1 MQVIC
6 MTIYIDVVF
15 LENLVMNSIILVA
28 SGIILKKKMKW
39 IRIILASSLG
49 AIYTIIGYISV
60 LEIYSNL
67 ILKVILSILIIY
79 IAFNPQTVK
88 QLWKDLLIF
97 YLTSF
102 VFGGVAFALIYVVK
116 PQDILMKN
124 GLFLGTYPLKTV
136 LLAAIVA
143 FIIIIAAFAIV
154 KTKFSKKDMFCDVEV
169 ELNNKIIKTRAM
181 IDTGNLLKE
190 PITNTPVIVLEHTL
204 LYECVPKEIL
214 DNLES
219 ILGGE
224 LVKIPEKV
232 RNEYISKLKLIPF
245 ASLGK
250 QNGMLVGIKADSLK
264 IIQDDQEKENKNVII
279 GIYNKSLTKRG
290 EYRALIG
297 MDLVSWKIVHIWK
310 GWDKTWKLKY

>member
-6 MTIYIDVVF
+6 VTIYIDVVF

-224 LVKIPEKV
+224 LVKIPEEV

-264 IIQDDQEKENKNVII
+264 IIQDDQEKENKNVIV

-297 MDLVSWKIVHIWK
+297 MDLII
-310 GWDKTWKLKY
+310 

>member
-1 MQVIC
+1 

-15 LENLVMNSIILVA
+15 LENLVMNSIILIA

-39 IRIILASSLG
+39 IRILLASSLG
-49 AIYTIIGYISV
+49 AIYTIIGYIST

-67 ILKVILSILIIY
+67 LLKIILSILIIY

-88 QLWKDLLIF
+88 QMWKDILIF

-154 KTKFSKKDMFCDVEV
+154 KTKFSKKDMFCDVKI
-169 ELNNKIIKTRAM
+169 ELNNKKIETKAM

-204 LYECVPKEIL
+204 LYECIPREIL
-214 DNLES
+214 DNLEK
-219 ILGGE
+219 ILGGD
-224 LVKIPEKV
+224 LTKIPDDI
-232 RNEYISKLKLIPF
+232 RNEYIPRLKLIPF

-264 IIQDDQEKENKNVII
+264 IIHDDQEKENKNVII

-297 MDLVSWKIVHIWK
+297 IDLV
-310 GWDKTWKLKY
+310 G

>member
-15 LENLVMNSIILVA
+15 LENLVMNSIILIA
-28 SGIILKKKMKW
+28 SGIILKKKLKW
-39 IRIILASSLG
+39 IRILLASSLG

-60 LEIYSNL
+60 LQIYSNL
-67 ILKVILSILIIY
+67 VLKVILSILIIY

-88 QLWKDLLIF
+88 QLWKDVLIF

-169 ELNNKIIKTRAM
+169 ELNNKKIKTRAM

-224 LVKIPEKV
+224 LVKIPEEI
-232 RNEYISKLKLIPF
+232 RNEYISRLKLIPF

-264 IIQDDQEKENKNVII
+264 IIQDEQEKESKNVIV

-297 MDLVSWKIVHIWK
+297 IDLV
-310 GWDKTWKLKY
+310 G

>member
-1 MQVIC
+1 

-49 AIYTIIGYISV
+49 AIYKIIGYISV
-60 LEIYSNL
+60 LEIYSNV

-88 QLWKDLLIF
+88 QLWKDILIF

-154 KTKFSKKDMFCDVEV
+154 KTKFSKKDMFCEVEV
-169 ELNNKIIKTRAM
+169 ELNNKKIKTRAM

-264 IIQDDQEKENKNVII
+264 IIQDDQEKENKNVIV

-290 EYRALIG
+290 EYRALVG
-297 MDLVSWKIVHIWK
+297 MDLII
-310 GWDKTWKLKY
+310 

>member
-6 MTIYIDVVF
+6 MTIYIDIVF
-15 LENLVMNSIILVA
+15 LENLLMNSIILIA

-39 IRIILASSLG
+39 VRIVLASSLG
-49 AIYTIIGYISV
+49 AIYTIVGYISTFK
-60 LEIYSNL
+60 IYSNL
-67 ILKVILSILIIY
+67 ILKIILSILIVY

-88 QLWKDLLIF
+88 QLCKDILIF

-143 FIIIIAAFAIV
+143 FIVIIVAFKIV
-154 KTKFSKKDMFCDVEV
+154 KTKFNKKDMFCNVVV
-169 ELNNKIIKTRAM
+169 ELNGEKIETRAM

-204 LYECVPKEIL
+204 LCQCMPKEIL

-219 ILGGE
+219 ILGGD
-224 LVKIPEKV
+224 LFKIPEDI
-232 RNEYISKLKLIPF
+232 RNEYISRLRLIPF
-245 ASLGK
+245 TSLGK
-250 QNGMLVGIKADSLK
+250 QNGMLVGIKADNLK
-264 IIQDDQEKENKNVII
+264 IIQEEQEKENKNIII

-297 MDLVSWKIVHIWK
+297 MDLVN
-310 GWDKTWKLKY
+310 

>member
-1 MQVIC
+1 

-88 QLWKDLLIF
+88 QLWKDILIF

-224 LVKIPEKV
+224 LVKIPEEV
-232 RNEYISKLKLIPF
+232 RNEHISKLKLIPF

-290 EYRALIG
+290 EYRALVG
-297 MDLVSWKIVHIWK
+297 MDLII
-310 GWDKTWKLKY
+310 

>member
-1 MQVIC
+1 

-49 AIYTIIGYISV
+49 AIYTIIGYMSV

-67 ILKVILSILIIY
+67 VLKVILSILIIY

-88 QLWKDLLIF
+88 QLWKDVLIF

-169 ELNNKIIKTRAM
+169 ELNNKKIKTRAM

-224 LVKIPEKV
+224 LVKIPEEI
-232 RNEYISKLKLIPF
+232 RNEYISRLKLIPF

-250 QNGMLVGIKADSLK
+250 QNGMLVGIKANSLK
-264 IIQDDQEKENKNVII
+264 IMQDEQEKESKNVIV

-297 MDLVSWKIVHIWK
+297 IDLV
-310 GWDKTWKLKY
+310 G

>member
-1 MQVIC
+1 

-15 LENLVMNSIILVA
+15 LENLVMNSIILIA
-28 SGIILKKKMKW
+28 SGIILKKKLKW
-39 IRIILASSLG
+39 IRILLASSLG

-60 LEIYSNL
+60 LQIYSNL
-67 ILKVILSILIIY
+67 VLKVILSILIIY

-88 QLWKDLLIF
+88 QLWKDVLIF

-169 ELNNKIIKTRAM
+169 ELNNKKIKTRAM

-224 LVKIPEKV
+224 LVKIPEEI
-232 RNEYISKLKLIPF
+232 RNEYISRLKLIPF

-264 IIQDDQEKENKNVII
+264 IVQDEQEKESKNVIV

-297 MDLVSWKIVHIWK
+297 IDLL
-310 GWDKTWKLKY
+310 G

>member
-15 LENLVMNSIILVA
+15 LENLVMNSIILIA
-28 SGIILKKKMKW
+28 SGIILKKKLKW
-39 IRIILASSLG
+39 IRILLASSLG

-60 LEIYSNL
+60 LQIYSNL
-67 ILKVILSILIIY
+67 VLKVILSILIIY

-88 QLWKDLLIF
+88 QLWKDVLIF

-169 ELNNKIIKTRAM
+169 ELNNKKIKTRAM

-224 LVKIPEKV
+224 LVKISEEI
-232 RNEYISKLKLIPF
+232 RNEYISRLKLIPF

-264 IIQDDQEKENKNVII
+264 IIQDEQEEFII
-279 GIYNKSLTKRG
+279 SL
-290 EYRALIG
+290 
-297 MDLVSWKIVHIWK
+297 
-310 GWDKTWKLKY
+310 

>member
-1 MQVIC
+1 

-190 PITNTPVIVLEHTL
+190 PITNTPVIVVEHTL

-224 LVKIPEKV
+224 LVKIPEEV

-290 EYRALIG
+290 EYRALVG
-297 MDLVSWKIVHIWK
+297 MDLII
-310 GWDKTWKLKY
+310 

>member
-1 MQVIC
+1 

-15 LENLVMNSIILVA
+15 LENLVMNSIILIA
-28 SGIILKKKMKW
+28 SGIILKKKLKW
-39 IRIILASSLG
+39 IRILLASSLG

-60 LEIYSNL
+60 LQIYSNL
-67 ILKVILSILIIY
+67 VLKVILSILIIY

-88 QLWKDLLIF
+88 QLWKDVLIF

-102 VFGGVAFALIYVVK
+102 VFGGVAFALIYVLK

-143 FIIIIAAFAIV
+143 FIVIIAAFAIV

-169 ELNNKIIKTRAM
+169 ELNNKKIRTRAM

-224 LVKIPEKV
+224 LVKIPEEI
-232 RNEYISKLKLIPF
+232 RNEYISRLKLIPF

-250 QNGMLVGIKADSLK
+250 QNGMLVGIKADSLRVV
-264 IIQDDQEKENKNVII
+264 QDEQDKESKNVIV

-297 MDLVSWKIVHIWK
+297 IDLL
-310 GWDKTWKLKY
+310 G